1 MKKIIYVISMAAA
14 FMLGACSADDVLD
27 QTPSKGDSAEGG
39 YKITVVNEDG
49 TPVDTAAVKIE
60 FIDEDGTRLNYSA
73 SGTGNVVDGGSK
85 TVTFTANSGY
95 YLTGAASKKSG
106 TCDFTAS
113 GTGYNQR
120 TGACTNIKSDIKL
133 TIGTAANKSVTVSA
147 GTGGSATSGG
157 TQQPGT
163 TKSLTATPSSG
174 YTFTGWTISGGGSL
188 SSTTSS
194 TTTYTFGTTAG
205 TVTANF
211 KADKVT
217 YTLGIYVSDAAT
229 QRYKVRISPAAPVA
243 VRVYYQ
249 YMTTSNPGTWIKSSA
264 DIQKGQTESG
274 NFTIG
279 AVTAYQAYGYGLGLE
294 SYAIHN
300 GTSFE
305 Y

>member
-1 MKKIIYVISMAAA
+1 MKKIIYVISLAAA

-49 TPVDTAAVKIE
+49 SPIDTAAVKIE

-95 YLTGAASKKSG
+95 YLTGAPSKKSG
-106 TCDFTAS
+106 TCTFS
-113 GTGYNQR
+113 PGGSGYNSR
-120 TGACTNIKSDIKL
+120 TGSCTNVKSDIKL
-133 TIGTAANKSVTVSA
+133 TIGTDANKSVTVSA

-157 TQQPGT
+157 AQQPGT

-188 SSTTSS
+188 SSTTSNP
-194 TTTYTFGTTAG
+194 TTYTYGTTAG

-211 KADKVT
+211 KADKVN
-217 YTLGIYVSDAAT
+217 YTLGMYVYNSAMN
-229 QRYKVRISPAAPVA
+229 QYKVRISSAAPVA

-264 DIQKGQTESG
+264 DILKGNTESG
-274 NFTIG
+274 TFQIG
-279 AVTAYQAYGYGLGLE
+279 SVSGYQVYGYGLGTE
-294 SYAIHN
+294 SYNIHN